1 MDLQRSITKDGWKL
15 VLYPKI
21 KKALLFDLA
30 SDPQEMADISDISD
44 NPSHSP
50 KLKYFFDELRDLQR
64 VNSDPLD
71 LIADYP

>member
-1 MDLQRSITKDGWKL
+1 

-21 KKALLFDLA
+21 EKALLFDLA
-30 SDPQEMADISDISD
+30 NDPQEMADISD

-71 LIADYP
+71 LIAEYP